1 MEDPFDPSDRG
12 GLPRPVPTPTLA
24 GRARSW
30 VSWVGPGRVAGTAV
44 VVLAVLA
51 AAYWLVK
58 PPPATTES
66 HLPFATSTT
75 IPAHP
80 GRGEPTTTQ
89 PTTAP
94 GAPPPA
100 DLVVHVAGAVGHS
113 GVYRVPAGSRVVD
126 VVQVAGGLAADA
138 QPDAINLAAP
148 VTDGERV
155 YVPRL
160 GEPLPVV
167 GGPSTTGAP
176 PGPVDLNTA
185 SADQLDEL
193 PGIGPATAAAI
204 VAHREQFGPF
214 SSVDDLADVKGIGP
228 AKIEVLRGL
237 VTV

>member
-1 MEDPFDPSDRG
+1 MDGPLDPPDAHVLS
-12 GLPRPVPTPTLA
+12 RPAAPEPLA
-24 GRARSW
+24 GRVRAW
-30 VSWVGPGRVAGTAV
+30 LVWVGPGRVVGTAV

-66 HLPFATSTT
+66 RLPFATSTT
-75 IPAHP
+75 AAETAGPEASPSTSGAAPRTSAPA
-80 GRGEPTTTQ
+80 EM
-89 PTTAP
+89 
-94 GAPPPA
+94 
-100 DLVVHVAGAVGHS
+100 VVHVAGAVARS

-126 VVQVAGGLAADA
+126 VVEVAGGLAADA

-155 YVPRL
+155 YVPHV
-160 GEPLPVV
+160 GETVTAPVPASSAAPA
-167 GGPSTTGAP
+167 GPI
-176 PGPVDLNTA
+176 DLNTA
-185 SADQLDEL
+185 TADQLDEL

-214 SSVDDLADVKGIGP
+214 GSVDDLADVKGIGP